1 MSTDGPFRGAFPHQ
15 HGDPQSLRER
25 IDAQLRERIGEA
37 VEMAALE
44 MLVEGRKREQ
54 RALPAEDNARDRAE
68 FHAIAEEVLEY
79 LDRAFRVAVA
89 PADLEALEAAVLAA
103 PSEVHAQR
111 LAGQVLLAKRLPD
124 YWQRFE
130 AHRAE
135 LATARLGSAQSA
147 GWLKRLFRG

>member
-1 MSTDGPFRGAFPHQ
+1 MSTSGPFRGAFPHQ

-25 IDAQLRERIGEA
+25 IDAQLRERIEEA

-44 MLVEGRKREQ
+44 LMVEGRKRQ
-54 RALPAEDNARDRAE
+54 QLPLPKEDNARDRTE
-68 FHAIAEEVLEY
+68 FHAIAEEILEH
-79 LDRAFRVAVA
+79 LDRVFRGELG
-89 PADLEALEAAVLAA
+89 PADLDAFEAATRAA

-130 AHRAE
+130 THRAD
-135 LATARLGSAQSA
+135 LAAARLGSAQSA
-147 GWLKRLFRG
+147 GWLRRLFRG